1 MTWSGSTAQQSTGCW
16 LGLRL
21 KLAHQS
27 LCAHLSQSF
36 IQTGGEGSLSDN
48 LQAYVEALFLSAS
61 DQSPDVRK
69 NVCSAPSGPAEVEPG
84 GLFTLGT
91 LNASLIAPGE
101 AISFVPVPPGLQS
114 YWLIPMEGLDVN
126 GVPLPLDA
134 QSSPNV
140 AIDTGTTLIGGPA
153 KEVKQFYSQVIGSS
167 PASGSYQGYYSYPC
181 NSSVLV
187 LFRFGGKNYSMAP
200 DDFNLGPFGSNG
212 RCLGSVF
219 ELELSG
225 ASKSLISWMI
235 YYNHPQQHD
244 AHHQPASAPVVSLHH
259 IHYQNMAQLLASLFF
274 SAHFHALTFTHQA
287 EIHQDILR
295 IQRAANH
302 VFAPGLNPCLASY
315 QHTLDPIQAQHRP
328 LVFYLVIEAC
338 RHLLHLLLNFVGFRQ
353 YHIPINQTLFSYW
366 FHPGFASHSPDQK
379 EPPIVL
385 VAGIV
390 GLISLPHYAIYLLW
404 KSPRPIFL
412 VGNLSVSLTLFKP
425 ELHLVPVVVE
435 EDESFMRRGDGTKTR
450 RVVYRRKIQTLAEQS
465 ACLQKMLH
473 RHGVTPRI
481 MPDKD
486 DAQTPHHQGGAG
498 GAFLIGHS
506 LGTCLTAHFLR
517 HYPQYVSGTLSID
530 PISVLPYIP
539 DLVRGFLYEEPKTVG
554 QLLVRVISREIGV
567 ATVIQRHFHWFEFVM
582 FPHLDQAR
590 SPLGVSAAQHRH
602 HFVLSEHDALP
613 THSLFRFGGK
623 NYSMAPDDFNLGPFG
638 SNGRCLGSVF
648 ELELSAETR
657 RPQPPPNPPA
667 PPPPR
672 SSSPRFS
679 SSSPASYHD
688 HSLSSHN

>member
-1 MTWSGSTAQQSTGCW
+1 
-16 LGLRL
+16 
-21 KLAHQS
+21 
-27 LCAHLSQSF
+27 
-36 IQTGGEGSLSDN
+36 
-48 LQAYVEALFLSAS
+48 
-61 DQSPDVRK
+61 
-69 NVCSAPSGPAEVEPG
+69 
-84 GLFTLGT
+84 
-91 LNASLIAPGE
+91 
-101 AISFVPVPPGLQS
+101 
-114 YWLIPMEGLDVN
+114 
-126 GVPLPLDA
+126 
-134 QSSPNV
+134 
-140 AIDTGTTLIGGPA
+140 
-153 KEVKQFYSQVIGSS
+153 
-167 PASGSYQGYYSYPC
+167 
-181 NSSVLV
+181 
-187 LFRFGGKNYSMAP
+187 
-200 DDFNLGPFGSNG
+200 
-212 RCLGSVF
+212 
-219 ELELSG
+219 
-225 ASKSLISWMI
+225 
-235 YYNHPQQHD
+235 
-244 AHHQPASAPVVSLHH
+244 
-259 IHYQNMAQLLASLFF
+259 MAQLLASLFF

-353 YHIPINQTLFSYW
+353 YHIPSTRPSSRTGSTPDSPRTLLIKRNLPSSW
-366 FHPGFASHSPDQK
+366 SP
-379 EPPIVL
+379 ES
-385 VAGIV
+385 
-390 GLISLPHYAIYLLW
+390 SLPHYAIYLLW

-657 RPQPPPNPPA
+657 RPQPPPTHPPRRHPA
-667 PPPPR
+667 PPRLASRLPRPLPIMTTPSLLITNHGLPPLLW
-672 SSSPRFS
+672 P
-679 SSSPASYHD
+679 
-688 HSLSSHN
+688 

>member
-1 MTWSGSTAQQSTGCW
+1 MLHSTATPPTAGNNNNNKIITPDTLNWAHFSPVLQSATTHLLLKPLLLYFQCSPLLNYIGIAVILSVLQTHPDPTSNYVLYCALGYLTIELLFHLLFLHRYHRISHQQNKIIPTSIPKPSLRRNILDALISSFQSTNE
-16 LGLRL
+16 LTN
-21 KLAHQS
+21 A
-27 LCAHLSQSF
+27 LS
-36 IQTGGEGSLSDN
+36 
-48 LQAYVEALFLSAS
+48 
-61 DQSPDVRK
+61 
-69 NVCSAPSGPAEVEPG
+69 
-84 GLFTLGT
+84 
-91 LNASLIAPGE
+91 
-101 AISFVPVPPGLQS
+101 
-114 YWLIPMEGLDVN
+114 
-126 GVPLPLDA
+126 
-134 QSSPNV
+134 
-140 AIDTGTTLIGGPA
+140 
-153 KEVKQFYSQVIGSS
+153 
-167 PASGSYQGYYSYPC
+167 
-181 NSSVLV
+181 
-187 LFRFGGKNYSMAP
+187 
-200 DDFNLGPFGSNG
+200 
-212 RCLGSVF
+212 
-219 ELELSG
+219 
-225 ASKSLISWMI
+225 SWF

-259 IHYQNMAQLLASLFF
+259 IHYQNVAQLLASLFF
-274 SAHFHALTFTHQA
+274 SAHFHALTCTHQA

-425 ELHLVPVVVE
+425 ELHLIPVVVE

-539 DLVRGFLYEEPKTVG
+539 DLVREFLYEEPKTVG

-602 HFVLSEHDALP
+602 HFVLSEHDALVSH
-613 THSLFRFGGK
+613 THLQRYLAHAQPNCSFTTLAASPHAGFLFF
-623 NYSMAPDDFNLGPFG
+623 YFAPVAQLTLQLINFHPL
-638 SNGRCLGSVF
+638 
-648 ELELSAETR
+648 
-657 RPQPPPNPPA
+657 PPS
-667 PPPPR
+667 PPPPSSP
-672 SSSPRFS
+672 SSSASARKPLSQLAPTTPTCPSSIAHRASKPPRRRPAS
-679 SSSPASYHD
+679 SSFRIQ
-688 HSLSSHN
+688 LSDSVRLNLLHPIWPSFSFDEHHMSIYWFSFIFFLLLALPS